1 VERNSSG
8 KFACRFSG
16 FLPVCWSCFIAENY
30 RRQHPEQLVD
40 RRWERGV
47 CAEYVPKEPAED
59 VPQKPV
65 GGN

>member
-1 VERNSSG
+1 
-8 KFACRFSG
+8 
-16 FLPVCWSCFIAENY
+16 VCWNCFIAENY

-47 CAEYVPKEPAED
+47 GGEYVPKEPAED

-65 GGN
+65 AGSD